1 MNAHQRRLVLRLKE
15 RNNVDPPA
23 WARAGPKV
31 HKVIN
36 PKDGKTAP
44 EQSPRI
50 EAKPQT
56 KTGAFA
62 SARAFCS
69 ALEKRGYKLLGSGA
83 YSSVY
88 GKDGYDKVLKVSRCL
103 DNWIDYVAWASSNGY
118 AGNLAPKVFSWK
130 RFKNPGDPPERE
142 GFYGRWDERQW
153 SVAVV
158 ERMVETVKEDSKLS
172 QDFKIIERL
181 HDLAGKSI
189 LAELVVDEI
198 VPGCGKF
205 FKELH
210 ANFYAS
216 DIYSKNLMV
225 RKDGSFCVTDPVCGR
240 IKTEAIR
247 FRAGEFSPPLIL
259 TRRYFESSSR
269 H

>member
-1 MNAHQRRLVLRLKE
+1 MNAKQRRIVLRLKE
-15 RNNVDPPA
+15 RLGVDPPV
-23 WARAGPKV
+23 WARAGPKAQQV
-31 HKVIN
+31 VDLKVEVV
-36 PKDGKTAP
+36 AL
-44 EQSPRI
+44 EQPAQV
-50 EAKPQT
+50 ET
-56 KTGAFA
+56 KTRKGIFA

-118 AGNLAPKVFSWK
+118 AGNFAPRVFSWK
-130 RFKNPGDPPERE
+130 RFKNPDVQRRKFDY
-142 GFYGRWDERQW
+142 FYGRWDESQW

-181 HDLAGKSI
+181 HDLADKSI

-198 VPGCGKF
+198 VPGVGKF
-205 FKELH
+205 FKDLH
-210 ANFYAS
+210 KNFYAS

-247 FRAGEFSPPLIL
+247 FRAGDFTPVYI
-259 TRRYFESSSR
+259 Y
-269 H
+269 